1 MFLRT
6 VKARGGEGVQHEY
19 VRLVEAYREHGKNKQ
34 RVVCHLGR
42 KDLLTEHL
50 DALIALLR
58 GERRAPT
65 KSAAGPVAALG
76 AWDWG
81 PMLVAR
87 TLWRELGLQHVLDQE
102 GGRGKSDGV
111 ALADRA
117 LVLVAN
123 RLCAPT
129 SEHGLARWLETDF
142 VCDRR
147 GRRWLPQWRDDAERR
162 ASRRPRGRVHFRQLK
177 QWYRTLDQLAAR
189 RAAIEHELYLRLR
202 DLFALKVD
210 CVFYDL
216 TSTYFEGHGPP
227 LLGAH
232 GHSRD
237 GKPRNRQVL
246 VGLVLVDGWP
256 LTHHVFAGNWRDAKT
271 VPGVLADLET
281 RFGLRRVVFVG
292 DRGLVTS
299 GNLARVREHKHGY
312 VVGLQRRRREAVYRY
327 IERATGPW
335 LDCPV
340 GRAARER
347 AEVPTTQVQEVA
359 SDEPGVR
366 VFVAQSEERLA
377 YERTQRLTAMERV
390 RKQLVALEKRVAT
403 GKLTAPAKIGAAAAR
418 ILTRSHGYRYYD
430 WEYRDGRF
438 RFFEHPVNLKREE
451 ASEGKYVI
459 QTEEPQLTAVEAVT
473 IYKELSEVERAFANL
488 KDVIEMRPIYHR
500 TDARVQAHIFV
511 AALAFLLHR
520 AIEKKLKAAGLDLS
534 STEALQALRSVRVVD
549 FTVAARERK
558 RSVTRGTDRA
568 ARILAALGITELD
581 PPTPPAMAATIV

>member
-6 VKARGGEGVQHEY
+6 VKARGGKGVAHEY
-19 VRLVEAYREHGKNKQ
+19 VRLVEAYRDHGKNKQ
-34 RVVCHLGR
+34 RVVCNLGR
-42 KDLLTEHL
+42 KDLLTQHL

-58 GERRAPT
+58 GERRAAP
-65 KSAAGPVAALG
+65 KGAVGPVAAVG

-87 TLWRELGLQHVLDQE
+87 TLWRELGLQDVLDRE
-102 GGRGKSDGV
+102 GGRGVGDGI

-147 GRRWLPQWRDDAERR
+147 GRRWMPQWRDDAERR
-162 ASRRPRGRVHFRQLK
+162 ASRRPRVRVRFRQLK
-177 QWYRTLDQLAAR
+177 QWYRTLDQLLAR
-189 RAAIEHELYLRLR
+189 RTVIENELYLRLR
-202 DLFALKVD
+202 DLFSLQVD

-216 TSTYFEGHGPP
+216 TSTYFEGHGPAG
-227 LLGAH
+227 LGAH

-246 VGLVLVDGWP
+246 VGVVLVGGWP
-256 LTHHVFAGNWRDAKT
+256 LTHHVFAGNWRDATT
-271 VPGVLADLET
+271 VPTVLDDLEQ
-281 RFGLRRVVFVG
+281 RFGLRRIVFVG
-292 DRGLVTS
+292 DRGMVTAA
-299 GNLARVREHKHGY
+299 NLARVREHNHGY

-335 LDCPV
+335 IDCPV
-340 GRAARER
+340 GIAARER
-347 AEVPTTQVQEVA
+347 TEPPKTQVQEVP
-359 SDEPGVR
+359 SDEPGLR
-366 VFVAQSEERLA
+366 VFVVQSDERLA
-377 YERTQRLTAMERV
+377 YERTQRLAAMERV
-390 RKQLVALEKRVAT
+390 RKQLVALEKRVTT
-403 GKLTAPAKIGAAAAR
+403 GKLADPAKIGAAAAR
-418 ILTRSHGYRYYD
+418 ILTRTHGHRYYD

-438 RFFEHPVNLKREE
+438 RFFEHPVHLKREE
-451 ASEGKYVI
+451 AYEGKYVI
-459 QTEEPQLTAVEAVT
+459 QTEEAELTAVEAVS

-488 KDVIEMRPIYHR
+488 KDVIDMRPIYHR
-500 TDARVQAHIFV
+500 TDPRVQAHIFV

-534 STEALQALRSVRVVD
+534 ATEALQALRSVRVVD
-549 FTVAARERK
+549 FTVDAGQRK

-568 ARILAALGITELD
+568 ARVLSALGITELD
-581 PPTPPAMAATIV
+581 PPMPPTTAETIA